1 MTDPR
6 DHSPRRRLAGLAALP
21 AAAAVATA
29 ATAALVALT
38 ALAGPAA
45 AAGPSITVS
54 PSSGLHN
61 GQTVTVTGAGFTPNY
76 ANMVVVQCAAS
87 ATGANGCDTSDVK
100 FTKANAQGA
109 FTATL
114 TVRSSFGS
122 TDCTKVD
129 CIVQGH
135 EGFSASSGK
144 TGTSAPLHFGTAAQ
158 PAPKSSARSA
168 ATPPPA
174 SNGSGGA
181 NDNSGGGSGVAGVTA
196 ALPTGAS
203 TGKAALTAVPLLSEV
218 AAALA
223 LLLLIGGAV
232 IYRRRP
238 GARGPR

>member
-1 MTDPR
+1 MSDPR
-6 DHSPRRRLAGLAALP
+6 DHSSQRRPAGLAALRT
-21 AAAAVATA
+21 VATVA
-29 ATAALVALT
+29 AGATAALVALVT
-38 ALAGPAA
+38 LAGPAA

-54 PSSGLHN
+54 PSSGLRN

-87 ATGANGCDTSDVK
+87 ATGANGCDTNDVK

-122 TDCTKVD
+122 TDCTEVT

-135 EGFSASSGK
+135 EGFSESSGK
-144 TGTSAPLHFGTAAQ
+144 TGTSGPLRFGAAAQ
-158 PAPKSSARSA
+158 PAPRSSAGSA

-174 SNGSGGA
+174 SNGSGGS
-181 NDNSGGGSGVAGVTA
+181 NESSGGGSGVAGVTA

-223 LLLLIGGAV
+223 LLLLVGGAV

-238 GARGPR
+238 GPRGHR